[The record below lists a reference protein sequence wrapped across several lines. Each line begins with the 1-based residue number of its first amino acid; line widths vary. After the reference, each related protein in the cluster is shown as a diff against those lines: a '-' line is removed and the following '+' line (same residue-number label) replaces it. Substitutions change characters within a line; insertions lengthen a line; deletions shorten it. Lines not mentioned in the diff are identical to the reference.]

1 MTPTDSLRLYDYTAS
16 ANCLKVRMLLA
27 QLEQPYE
34 RVPVDI
40 FAGDTLTDEY
50 AAINPA
56 RSTPVLQI
64 GASTYLSE
72 SNAILVYLADGTPLF
87 PDDALRRAEVV
98 RWLILEQTDV
108 MPSLGGLRFR
118 LLTGRLAA
126 EDRDALRRRKL
137 GDAALAALDR
147 HLHARDFLVDTYSI
161 ADIAV
166 YAYTHVAPEAGY
178 ELAAY
183 PAVERWLERVE
194 EQPRFVNDLAPYP
207 ENARPGAS
215 TSIYDA

>member
-1 MTPTDSLRLYDYTAS
+1 MPELRLYDYAAS
-16 ANCLKVRMLLA
+16 ANCLKARLLLA
-27 QLEQPYE
+27 QLERPYE

-64 GASTYLSE
+64 GDSTYLSE
-72 SNAILVYLADGTPLF
+72 SNAILVYLAGGTPLL
-87 PDDALRRAEVV
+87 PDDPLRRAEVV
-98 RWLILEQTDV
+98 RWLILEQTEV

-118 LLTGRLAA
+118 LVTGRLAA
-126 EDRDALRRRKL
+126 EDRDAMRRRKL
-137 GDAALAALDR
+137 GEATLTALDL
-147 HLHARDFLVDTYSI
+147 HLRTRDFLVDAYSI

-183 PAVERWLERVE
+183 PAVERWLARVE
-194 EQPRFVNDLAPYP
+194 AQPRFVNDLVTYP
-207 ENARPGAS
+207 ENARLGAS
-215 TSIYDA
+215 RSIYDA

>member
-1 MTPTDSLRLYDYTAS
+1 VPDLRLYDYAAS
-16 ANCLKVRMLLA
+16 ANCLKARLLLA
-27 QLEQPYE
+27 QLERPYE
-34 RVPVDI
+34 RISVDI

-64 GASTYLSE
+64 GDSTYLSE

-87 PDDALRRAEVV
+87 PEDALRRAEVV
-98 RWLILEQTDV
+98 RWLILEQTEV
-108 MPSLGGLRFR
+108 MPALGGLRFR

-137 GDAALAALDR
+137 GEATLAALDLR
-147 HLHARDFLVDTYSI
+147 LGTHDFLVDTYSI

-183 PAVERWLERVE
+183 PAVERWLARVE
-194 EQPRFVNDLAPYP
+194 EQPGFVNDLAPYP

-215 TSIYDA
+215 RSIYDA

>member
-1 MTPTDSLRLYDYTAS
+1 MRLYDYAAS
-16 ANCLKVRMLLA
+16 GNCFKVRLL
-27 QLEQPYE
+27 LGLLGRDYE

-64 GASTYLSE
+64 GDSTYLSE
-72 SNAILVYLADGTPLF
+72 SNAILVYLAGGTPLL
-87 PDDALRRAEVV
+87 PDDPLRRAEVV
-98 RWLILEQTDV
+98 RWLILEQTEV

-118 LLTGRLAA
+118 LVTGRLAA
-126 EDRDALRRRKL
+126 EDRDAMRRRKL
-137 GDAALAALDR
+137 GEATLTALDL
-147 HLHARDFLVDTYSI
+147 HLRTRDFLVDAYSI

-183 PAVERWLERVE
+183 PAVERWLARVE
-194 EQPRFVNDLAPYP
+194 AQPRFVNDLVTYP
-207 ENARPGAS
+207 ENARLGAS
-215 TSIYDA
+215 RSIYDA

>member
-1 MTPTDSLRLYDYTAS
+1 VPELRLYDYAAS
-16 ANCLKVRMLLA
+16 ANCLKARLLLA
-27 QLEQPYE
+27 QLERPYE

-64 GASTYLSE
+64 GDSTYLSE
-72 SNAILVYLADGTPLF
+72 SNAILVYLAGGTPLL
-87 PDDALRRAEVV
+87 PDDPLRRAEVV
-98 RWLILEQTDV
+98 RWLILEQTEV

-118 LLTGRLAA
+118 LVTGRLAA
-126 EDRDALRRRKL
+126 EDRDAMRRRKL
-137 GDAALAALDR
+137 GEATLTALDL
-147 HLHARDFLVDTYSI
+147 HLRTRDFLVDAYSI

-183 PAVERWLERVE
+183 PAVERWLARVE
-194 EQPRFVNDLAPYP
+194 AQPRFVNDLVTYP
-207 ENARPGAS
+207 ENARLGAS
-215 TSIYDA
+215 RSIYDA

>member
-1 MTPTDSLRLYDYTAS
+1 MPELRLYDYAAS
-16 ANCLKVRMLLA
+16 ANCLKARLLLA
-27 QLEQPYE
+27 QLERPYE
-34 RVPVDI
+34 RIPVDI

-64 GASTYLSE
+64 GDSTFLSE
-72 SNAILVYLADGTPLF
+72 SNAILVYLAGGTPLL

-98 RWLILEQTDV
+98 RWLILEQTEV

-118 LLTGRLAA
+118 LVTGRLAA
-126 EDRDALRRRKL
+126 EDRDAMRRRRL
-137 GDAALAALDR
+137 GEATLAALDL
-147 HLHARDFLVDTYSI
+147 HLRTRDFLVDAYSI

-183 PAVERWLERVE
+183 PAVERWLARVE
-194 EQPRFVNDLAPYP
+194 AQPRFVNDLVPYP
-207 ENARPGAS
+207 ENARLGAS
-215 TSIYDA
+215 RSIYDA